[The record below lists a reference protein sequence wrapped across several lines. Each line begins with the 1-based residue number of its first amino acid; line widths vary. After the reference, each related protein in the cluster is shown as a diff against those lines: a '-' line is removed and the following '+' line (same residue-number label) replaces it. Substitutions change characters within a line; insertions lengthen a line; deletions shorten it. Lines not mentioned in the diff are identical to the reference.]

1 MNTIS
6 KRLLVTVLLAALAA
20 TGCSRRSAETAHQ
33 APRRPANAAVAIK
46 PEATQ
51 AGGTERATGM
61 TEESESLADVAAGM
75 SPIASAVAA
84 NTPAVATP
92 IPAKWVEGTNYNV
105 LMPAQPTSVDPSK
118 VEVVEVFWYG
128 CGHCNHLDPIIEG
141 WRKTSKAPYV
151 EFSRVHV
158 MWNDTTRAHARL
170 FYTIEAL
177 HKLEALHAAVFHE
190 IHVNQ
195 NPLVGAD
202 PAATEA
208 LQRKFLKANG
218 VTDAEFDGA
227 YRSFGVEGRLRTA
240 EDLTRRYRAQSV
252 PLMVVNGK
260 YTTDVG
266 SAGNN
271 ETAMIELVNDLA
283 ASERR
288 H

>member
-1 MNTIS
+1 MKTIS
-6 KRLLVTVLLAALAA
+6 KRLLAAVLLATLAA
-20 TGCSRRSAETAHQ
+20 SACSRHSAETARQ
-33 APRRPANAAVAIK
+33 APRRPANAAVAVK

-51 AGGTERATGM
+51 AGSAERAAGM

-92 IPAKWVEGTNYNV
+92 IPAKWVEDTNYKT
-105 LMPAQPTSVDPSK
+105 LLPAQPTSVDPSK

-128 CGHCNHLDPIIEG
+128 CGHCNHLDPLVEG

-151 EFSRVHV
+151 EFNRVHV

-177 HKLEALHAAVFHE
+177 HKLDALHAAVFRE
-190 IHVNQ
+190 IHLDG

-218 VTDAEFDGA
+218 VTDAQFDAA
-227 YRSFGVEGRLRTA
+227 YRSVGVEERLRNA
-240 EDLTRRYRAQSV
+240 ENLTRRYRAQSV

-260 YTTDVG
+260 YTADVG
-266 SAGNN
+266 SAGD
-271 ETAMIELVNDLA
+271 EAKLFELVNDLA